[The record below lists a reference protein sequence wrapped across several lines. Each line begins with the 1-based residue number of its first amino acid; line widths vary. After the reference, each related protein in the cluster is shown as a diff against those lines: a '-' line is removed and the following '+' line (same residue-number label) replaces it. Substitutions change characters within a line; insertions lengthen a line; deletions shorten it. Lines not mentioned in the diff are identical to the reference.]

1 MIKGNLGSSIQLS
14 ALLNKYIYKATGEQ
28 EEGGA
33 QRDSFPQR
41 LSSFVHC
48 LLYFNVQISSPQF
61 FSQWRMEEC

>member
-14 ALLNKYIYKATGEQ
+14 PLLNKHIYKAIGEQ
-28 EEGGA
+28 KEGEA

-48 LLYFNVQISSPQF
+48 LLYFNVQMSSPQF
-61 FSQWRMEEC
+61 LSQWRMEER